1 MKPLIMRS
9 NPTTTKTGSQSYP
22 GRQVM
27 KEIKISHGGQEG
39 RILYDPEDVA
49 GFEIEHPDPEVVK
62 AVRRHFTT
70 KREFRIPESQEIDDF
85 RVDLEIP
92 IKDENYFMMALC
104 EMAATTGVDWEI
116 PKEESS

>member
-1 MKPLIMRS
+1 
-9 NPTTTKTGSQSYP
+9 
-22 GRQVM
+22 M

-62 AVRRHFTT
+62 AVRWHFTT

-85 RVDLEIP
+85 RVDFVLP
-92 IKDENYFMMALC
+92 TTDENYFIMALC
-104 EMAATTGVDWEI
+104 LMDAAIDVSWSWPER
-116 PKEESS
+116 KRQ